1 MTANSLEY
9 QCSKFV
15 KEYKQFHLIRN
26 EIPVPV
32 NILMSIFKESKLQ
45 NPTSDFKKRFQEL
58 KLIVKNII
66 ILHQVL
72 KSKGILEEIN
82 NFFQCCYSE
91 GKVSERM
98 SCQQSAMMSW
108 RKLPR
113 KALE

>member
-1 MTANSLEY
+1 MTADSLED
-9 QCSKFV
+9 QCCKFV

-58 KLIVKNII
+58 KR
-66 ILHQVL
+66 
-72 KSKGILEEIN
+72 ILEEIKH
-82 NFFQCCYSE
+82 FFQLCYSE

>member
-1 MTANSLEY
+1 MTVDSLEY

-58 KLIVKNII
+58 KLIVKNIN
-66 ILHQVL
+66 ILYEVL
-72 KSKGILEEIN
+72 KGKGILEEIN
-82 NFFQCCYSE
+82 EQAENLQAGWKKILNLTNFQCFAGLIHL
-91 GKVSERM
+91 GKVN
-98 SCQQSAMMSW
+98 
-108 RKLPR
+108 
-113 KALE
+113 